1 MYNKFSDCKK
11 SEIVQKYWNG
21 QSVAELCREYSVSR
35 STLYSWL
42 KRYRQLNASSKC
54 LHSAFTQKDYTDLK
68 RHTDKLEK
76 ILEILRLSNCTHNS
90 PLDDR
95 IEAFQKLQNQ
105 YSANALCEA
114 LNIPR
119 STYHK
124 RIIKGE
130 HPTVYDAHR
139 KVVMEQIQLIHEE
152 SQQRFGADK
161 IIAILRT
168 KGINTSKKYVLSLM
182 REMGIESISIRSK
195 KDWRELTKKKNVVQR
210 QFYAEAP
217 NTIWVSD
224 VTCFKVNDHY
234 LYVCMILDLFSRK
247 IVAYRISMRNS
258 TQLITTTFRSAFSN
272 RGEPKGLIFHSDRG
286 SQYTS
291 AAFRKLLISCGVTQS
306 FSQSGRPHDNAVAEA
321 FFSLL
326 KREEIYRRYYRSDR
340 DFRNSIERY
349 MKFYNTERPHRHNN
363 FKSPDGYE
371 QDYLSSLSK

>member
-1 MYNKFSDCKK
+1 MYNKFSDCEK
-11 SEIVQKYWNG
+11 SEIVKKYWNG
-21 QSVAELCREYSVSR
+21 QSVAELCRQYGVPR

-54 LHSAFTQKDYTDLK
+54 LHSSFTQKDYTDLK

-95 IEAFQKLQNQ
+95 IEAFQKLQDQ

-168 KGINTSKKYVLSLM
+168 RGINTSKKYVLSLM

-195 KDWRELTKKKNVVQR
+195 KDCRELSKKKNVVQR

-217 NTIWVSD
+217 NMIWVSD
-224 VTCFKVNDHY
+224 VTCFKVNEHY

-340 DFRNSIERY
+340 DFRNSIDRY
-349 MKFYNTERPHRHNN
+349 MNFYNTERPHRHNN